1 MKLIFLRS
9 IGSHLILRWLFSVI
23 GLGKSKYT
31 KQLLLDYLR
40 FSIGEQYEVHEFDLT
55 YLKEVEGDEYVY
67 DAYEYHKGDIRA
79 FLGLKLTKGIL
90 LFYNADVLSGV
101 AYKLCGNHYHYL
113 FVRLNKFLP
122 EDQKLVKVPIID
134 SDAAISYLG
143 EGKSLELVVNE
154 DGNTTLHLTD
164 NKHYICINKE

>member
-9 IGSHLILRWLFSVI
+9 IRSHLILRWLFSVI
-23 GLGKSKYT
+23 GFGKSKYT
-31 KQLLLDYLR
+31 KQLLLDYLK

-90 LFYNADVLSGV
+90 ILQRRCPFRSGLQTLRQPLS
-101 AYKLCGNHYHYL
+101 L
-113 FVRLNKFLP
+113 
-122 EDQKLVKVPIID
+122 
-134 SDAAISYLG
+134 S
-143 EGKSLELVVNE
+143 
-154 DGNTTLHLTD
+154 
-164 NKHYICINKE
+164 IC